1 MKQKQLLHQEKATA
15 MLMHFNSC
23 NFASK
28 ICDVDI
34 KKINK
39 GEKSS
44 HSSHSKDEKLLQS
57 YRHFLLRV
65 NK

>member
-34 KKINK
+34 KKSTR
-39 GEKSS
+39 EKKVAIYLIQKIKNSS
-44 HSSHSKDEKLLQS
+44 SPIGIFCWE
-57 YRHFLLRV
+57 
-65 NK
+65 